1 MVALRRAAQ
10 GRRRAVQ
17 AGRTRVSGLISV
29 QDIQCLN
36 CVAMKKMMSAEIMKQ
51 SIACNVVAGTTGKLN

>member
-1 MVALRRAAQ
+1 M
-10 GRRRAVQ
+10 
-17 AGRTRVSGLISV
+17 